1 MYQSASWQ
9 VCGPPATG
17 RYHRLGLSPP
27 RYHPKLTIV
36 SQFQEVAAERRRKKK
51 REKNLSSLIRRPQ
64 AISSPRAG
72 RRNISDRTPA
82 GLMSTFGAVLD
93 MVTDRVSTVCL
104 LAVLSQLY
112 SISSGMV
119 LYIILYL
126 LADEKYESLFEVS
139 SLLLLG
145 FFF

>member
-82 GLMSTFGAVLD
+82 GLSPNYFS
-93 MVTDRVSTVCL
+93 R
-104 LAVLSQLY
+104 SQ
-112 SISSGMV
+112 
-119 LYIILYL
+119 
-126 LADEKYESLFEVS
+126 
-139 SLLLLG
+139 
-145 FFF
+145 